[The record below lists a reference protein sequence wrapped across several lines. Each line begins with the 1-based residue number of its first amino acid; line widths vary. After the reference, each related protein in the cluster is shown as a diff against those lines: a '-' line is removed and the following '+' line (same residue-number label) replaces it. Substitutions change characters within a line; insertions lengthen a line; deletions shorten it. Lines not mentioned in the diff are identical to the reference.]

1 MQDAIIKGIGNS
13 RYLKTVG
20 EALSLYPT
28 YEDFLQAMIAGTFPV
43 DFNGINKDG
52 WTQQG
57 TPLNKANLLSD
68 TVISTLGLSTGVN
81 STPND
86 AFNVLANIGNVHAW
100 RKTVVTEEGV
110 PEKYELGPEEDKI
123 VFSGGYYSNGRGKT
137 IYGTEIQV
145 NEAGGLTLS
154 GTTATIDD
162 WFGNLSSDYS
172 VIKGKYVRFA
182 EHFSGSYP
190 ESNLSSDCKDKY
202 FYIPAS
208 AQLTYTDGS
217 MNKDE
222 TNYGLRIS
230 KMQLVTGISAVPP
243 GTHVTYLTSTNR
255 NAYQNGTDGSE
266 KPAGYTLGAVKTGKK
281 ALSDLSNYIYSVTW
295 QYGDSVAVSDD
306 GKVSIKNP
314 TQISIS
320 ATNDSEIEKTKV
332 ILGKFA
338 TPVSNCGFEYGKIY
352 FFPSDSQISR
362 ESLPIYDTITTN
374 IDKYQEVT
382 GYPAIPAGTTI
393 EYLGALGDK
402 SQVQVISYV
411 GTGTYGEANP
421 CSVTARF
428 PIKAL
433 FSLGYGGTFGF
444 DPPYTSVKNGS
455 WGDKETG
462 IMINEFLTTTFAEHM
477 GFIGSTDTS
486 IIFGKKSEDGKT
498 FYWYTPGESSAGQL
512 NSSGY
517 SYYFLALR

>member
-52 WTQQG
+52 WTQLG

-68 TVISTLGLSTGVN
+68 TVISTLGLSTGAN

-86 AFNVLANIGNVHAW
+86 AFNVLANVGNVHVW
-100 RKTVVTEEGV
+100 RKTVKTD
-110 PEKYELGPEEDKI
+110 EKIPATYSLGPEEGKSALTYPQTPSTKAS
-123 VFSGGYYSNGRGKT
+123 FHYGKT
-137 IYGTEIQV
+137 ITVDDNGTITINGEQ
-145 NEAGGLTLS
+145 TLS
-154 GTTATIDD
+154 LNSDDSSVQKGNNLKGNFFYCDPSSTIGGENEFETGPGNVYFIPSDATISREPDTYL
-162 WFGNLSSDYS
+162 GG
-172 VIKGKYVRFA
+172 VIYTSKYQEVRA
-182 EHFSGSYP
+182 VP
-190 ESNLSSDCKDKY
+190 
-202 FYIPAS
+202 
-208 AQLTYTDGS
+208 
-217 MNKDE
+217 
-222 TNYGLRIS
+222 
-230 KMQLVTGISAVPP
+230 AVPP

-255 NAYQNGTDGSE
+255 NAYQEGVDGSE

-320 ATNDSEIEKTKV
+320 ATNDSEIEKAKV

-338 TPVSNCGFEYGKIY
+338 TPMSNCGFEYGKIY

-362 ESLPIYDTITTN
+362 ESLPIYDTTTTN

-393 EYLGALGDK
+393 EYLGVLGDFGGSSLGYIK
-402 SQVQVISYV
+402 YGSYV
-411 GTGTYGEANP
+411 GTGTENVIIPFKNRPLIGFLNVN
-421 CSVTARF
+421 VTMFTDTKWVVPTGNSGISNNTGSATWSEGKLTLSKGDYSRF
-428 PIKAL
+428 P
-433 FSLGYGGTFGF
+433 
-444 DPPYTSVKNGS
+444 
-455 WGDKETG
+455 
-462 IMINEFLTTTFAEHM
+462 
-477 GFIGSTDTS
+477 
-486 IIFGKKSEDGKT
+486 
-498 FYWYTPGESSAGQL
+498 
-512 NSSGY
+512 NSSGKTY
-517 SYYFLALR
+517 KYVAFLEGE